1 MSFFTALIAKPAT
14 GKSGGLKLV
23 RRELRLLEECRKVM
37 PKESRLLNPAT
48 VEAMIHYL
56 ELYGTIICMWDE
68 SNQFL
73 GSFGRYNAQG
83 ANYERSIYLECANA
97 GDDFTL
103 NLTIDDA
110 ILTLI
115 IRKLYPPESPYE
127 FSVIPVVK
135 CCNPLN
141 KSLFLW
147 DSISGSLL

>member
-23 RRELRLLEECRKVM
+23 RRELRLLEEYRQVM

-83 ANYERSIYLECANA
+83 ANYERSVYLECANA
-97 GDDFTL
+97 GDDFRRDL
-103 NLTIDDA
+103 KMYRCCVEFPRISICLLGIYFKNSINYSFLVNFV
-110 ILTLI
+110 ILH
-115 IRKLYPPESPYE
+115 
-127 FSVIPVVK
+127 
-135 CCNPLN
+135 
-141 KSLFLW
+141 
-147 DSISGSLL
+147 